1 MMISRKY
8 NKWIVIHYLPEELKN
23 GDIDVG
29 LKGGI
34 YRKIGNKRISFKKS
48 F

>member
-1 MMISRKY
+1 MISRKKTQINY
-8 NKWIVIHYLPEELKN
+8 YYLPEELKN